1 MSVWLVLQVM
11 CCAVFLP
18 QFISISKAKMTT
30 CFKYHVFNFSAI
42 SVSQMIEYQF
52 LFNIHHHHVLLE
64 HHAINV
70 PVVKFFLQRLL
81 SDDTCI
87 TLYRTHI

>member
-1 MSVWLVLQVM
+1 
-11 CCAVFLP
+11 
-18 QFISISKAKMTT
+18 
-30 CFKYHVFNFSAI
+30 
-42 SVSQMIEYQF
+42 MIEYQF

-70 PVVKFFLQRLL
+70 PVVKFFLQWLL

-87 TLYRTHI
+87 TLYHTHI